1 MSKISLQMYT
11 MRDYIKTKPDL
22 TDTVRKLSQ
31 IGFKNLQYT
40 VQSFMTI
47 KETKELFDEFGI
59 SQDSDCISF
68 YDIENNLK
76 RVENGAKYFK
86 TPYLRCDSMPREMA
100 TPDGIKGFC
109 DEANR
114 IGKLISQFGQKLLY
128 HFHSY
133 EFINFEGRYENGI
146 DIFKKELN
154 PEYVLFQ
161 PDTHWIQCGGENPA
175 EFIRENA
182 DLIGY
187 VHVKDYAIGKRD
199 ELLESTPKLYAPVGC
214 GNLNFKE
221 IIKACKEINCEMYV
235 IEQDDCYGK
244 SPFECVQTSFNNLK
258 KLGVS

>member
-11 MRDYIKTKPDL
+11 MRDYIKTKSDL
-22 TDTVRKLSQ
+22 TDTVRKLSR

-68 YDIENNLK
+68 YDIENSLK

-100 TPDGIKGFC
+100 TPDGIKSFC

-146 DIFKKELN
+146 DKGIESRICSLSARHTLDSMRRRKSCRIH
-154 PEYVLFQ
+154 Q
-161 PDTHWIQCGGENPA
+161 
-175 EFIRENA
+175 R
-182 DLIGY
+182 
-187 VHVKDYAIGKRD
+187 KRRFD
-199 ELLESTPKLYAPVGC
+199 RICSRQGL
-214 GNLNFKE
+214 
-221 IIKACKEINCEMYV
+221 
-235 IEQDDCYGK
+235 CYRQK
-244 SPFECVQTSFNNLK
+244 R
-258 KLGVS
+258 

>member
-100 TPDGIKGFC
+100 TPDGIK
-109 DEANR
+109 AV
-114 IGKLISQFGQKLLY
+114 ISLSQL
-128 HFHSY
+128 
-133 EFINFEGRYENGI
+133 
-146 DIFKKELN
+146 
-154 PEYVLFQ
+154 
-161 PDTHWIQCGGENPA
+161 
-175 EFIRENA
+175 
-182 DLIGY
+182 
-187 VHVKDYAIGKRD
+187 
-199 ELLESTPKLYAPVGC
+199 
-214 GNLNFKE
+214 
-221 IIKACKEINCEMYV
+221 
-235 IEQDDCYGK
+235 
-244 SPFECVQTSFNNLK
+244 
-258 KLGVS
+258 